1 MATSTRRGFGHII
14 TKLAFISLLV
24 AGFKLSA
31 VTNVVVE
38 AGQTFTFEPPNRVY
52 NSETYE
58 LVVNAGAT
66 IQLPPSGN
74 FHAFVYMKGEGTV
87 TFKKP
92 DYTPYNGG
100 DQVSFKNGIAA
111 ESTVNV
117 VIEDVIYNLK
127 KQIVIALP
135 FREEYAE
142 TPYEELSAKAEELTI
157 EFLARIPRIRALVNT
172 DMQASFEGDPAA
184 FNKAEIVLC
193 YPGLLASTINRLAHE
208 LFLLGVPLIP
218 RMMTE
223 HAHSKT
229 GIDIH
234 PGATIG
240 EYFFMDH
247 GTGIVVGETSIIGKH
262 VKIYQGVTI
271 GALSTRGGQRLRG
284 AKRHPTI
291 EDNVTIYAGASILGG
306 ETTIGEGS
314 VIGSN
319 VFITSSVKPGSR
331 ISVKTQEL
339 IIHNKTDDLEH
350 GGSFEETKPDDTWLE
365 E

>member
-1 MATSTRRGFGHII
+1 M
-14 TKLAFISLLV
+14 
-24 AGFKLSA
+24 
-31 VTNVVVE
+31 
-38 AGQTFTFEPPNRVY
+38 
-52 NSETYE
+52 
-58 LVVNAGAT
+58 
-66 IQLPPSGN
+66 
-74 FHAFVYMKGEGTV
+74 
-87 TFKKP
+87 
-92 DYTPYNGG
+92 
-100 DQVSFKNGIAA
+100 
-111 ESTVNV
+111 
-117 VIEDVIYNLK
+117 IEDVIYNLQ
-127 KQIVIALP
+127 KQIAIALR
-135 FREEYAE
+135 FKEEYAAE
-142 TPYEELSAKAEELTI
+142 TDFELRMSAEELAI
-157 EFLARIPRIRALVNT
+157 DFLDRIPHIRALVNT
-172 DMQASFEGDPAA
+172 DMQASYEGDPAA
-184 FNKAEIVLC
+184 FSKDEIVLC

-223 HAHSKT
+223 YAHSKT

-262 VKIYQGVTI
+262 VKVYQGVTI

-306 ETTIGEGS
+306 DTIIGEGS

-319 VFITSSVKPGSR
+319 VFITSSVRPGTR

-339 IIHNKTDDLEH
+339 IIRNGDEDFELH
-350 GGSFEETKPDDTWLE
+350 GTPEPVEDMEESKPDDTWYYVI
-365 E
+365 

>member
-1 MATSTRRGFGHII
+1 MVKGGESPFMTHKTIVGTRMIDMR
-14 TKLAFISLLV
+14 KDISNRIQ
-24 AGFKLSA
+24 S
-31 VTNVVVE
+31 VTNRILKDYQNGRDIDNMNVFNQPDSTAVIDIVNKLLNILFPGYYRPRE
-38 AGQTFTFEPPNRVY
+38 FRSY
-52 NSETYE
+52 NYDSR
-58 LVVNAGAT
+58 
-66 IQLPPSGN
+66 
-74 FHAFVYMKGEGTV
+74 
-87 TFKKP
+87 
-92 DYTPYNGG
+92 
-100 DQVSFKNGIAA
+100 IA
-111 ESTVNV
+111 V
-117 VIEDVIYNLK
+117 VIEDVIYNLQ
-127 KQIVIALP
+127 KQIAIALR
-135 FREEYAE
+135 FKEEYAAE
-142 TPYEELSAKAEELTI
+142 TDFELRMSAEELAI
-157 EFLARIPRIRALVNT
+157 DFLDRIPHIRALVNT
-172 DMQASFEGDPAA
+172 DMQASYEGDPAA
-184 FNKAEIVLC
+184 FSKDEIVLC

-223 HAHSKT
+223 YAHSKT

-262 VKIYQGVTI
+262 VKVYQGVTI

-306 ETTIGEGS
+306 DTIIGEGS

-319 VFITSSVKPGSR
+319 VFITSSVRPGTR

-339 IIHNKTDDLEH
+339 IIRNGDEDFELH
-350 GGSFEETKPDDTWLE
+350 GTPEPVEDMEESKPDDTWYYVI
-365 E
+365 